1 MNRMV
6 TKSCRMSES
15 ESDEEDDTP
24 RVLLPSFT
32 SIKHVVE
39 AVEKAKN
46 IIVITGAGISV
57 SCGIPDFRSKDIG
70 IYNTL
75 DCEKY
80 NIPSPELLFDYEFF
94 RIDAEPFYKFAHFLL
109 PNDNVKPSPCH
120 DFIASL
126 EARGKLLRNYTQNVD
141 GLERK
146 AGISK
151 VVECHGSMM
160 YFRCLLCSKRKKLE
174 TVRSDVLAG
183 NVVYCAAPSCGG
195 VYIYLY
201 INVCYVRKF
210 IYIYV

>member
-1 MNRMV
+1 MV
-6 TKSCRMSES
+6 AKSPKMSDS
-15 ESDEEDDTP
+15 DSDEEDDTP
-24 RVLLPSFT
+24 RILLPSFT

-39 AVEKAKN
+39 AIEKAKK

-109 PNDNVKPSPCH
+109 PNDDVQPSPCH

-126 EARGKLLRNYTQNVD
+126 EAKGMFDREYIHT
-141 GLERK
+141 
-146 AGISK
+146 
-151 VVECHGSMM
+151 
-160 YFRCLLCSKRKKLE
+160 FRH
-174 TVRSDVLAG
+174 
-183 NVVYCAAPSCGG
+183 
-195 VYIYLY
+195 
-201 INVCYVRKF
+201 
-210 IYIYV
+210 